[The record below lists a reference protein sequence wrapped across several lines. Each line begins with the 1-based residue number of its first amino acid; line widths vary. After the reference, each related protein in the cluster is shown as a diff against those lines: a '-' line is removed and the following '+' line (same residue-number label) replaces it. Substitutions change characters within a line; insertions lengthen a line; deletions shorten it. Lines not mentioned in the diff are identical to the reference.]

1 MDHFGF
7 LTPCFLIYIGHQ
19 LCDLVTL
26 ISHNIERLC
35 IKQVEIKKEI
45 IDVDIEEVQQLQ
57 VGIFRREATSPEFCP
72 FINSSVLGDAYIMC
86 IYRSTC

>member
-57 VGIFRREATSPEFCP
+57 VGIFRREATSPEVCL
-72 FINSSVLGDAYIMC
+72 SKEC
-86 IYRSTC
+86 IFNVHITEHLLNDLE